1 MTGPRAA
8 AAGGPSAPRPRGRRP
23 GGEDTRGSIVA
34 AAGWEFAAHGY
45 AGASLRGI
53 ARRAGVDPA
62 LLHHYWDGK
71 DDLFAETMQLHG
83 VSPSAIVARIID
95 GPRDRV
101 GERAV
106 RSFLSVWDR
115 PEQRPRFVALVRSAV
130 TDDES
135 ARALREFLSSEIFG
149 RIVLALDDGE
159 PRMEPV
165 DRRVRGGLAA
175 SQMLGMAVMRYVIRL
190 PEVADADP
198 EDLVRHLAPTMQRYL
213 AP

>member
-1 MTGPRAA
+1 MTRPPA
-8 AAGGPSAPRPRGRRP
+8 AAGGRSAPRPRGRRP
-23 GGEDTRGSIVA
+23 AGEDTRGNIVA
-34 AAGWEFAAHGY
+34 AAGSEFAAHGY

-71 DDLFAETMQLHG
+71 AELFAETMQVHG
-83 VSPSAIVARIID
+83 VSPSALIARVVD

-101 GERAV
+101 GERAA
-106 RSFLSVWDR
+106 RSFLSMWDR
-115 PEQRPRFVALVRSAV
+115 PEQRPRFVAMLRSAV

-135 ARALREFLSSEIFG
+135 ARALREFLASEIFG
-149 RIVLALDDGE
+149 PIVLALDDGE
-159 PRMEPV
+159 PSMEPV

-175 SQMLGMAVMRYVIRL
+175 SQLLGMALMRYVIQL
-190 PEVADADP
+190 PEVADSEP